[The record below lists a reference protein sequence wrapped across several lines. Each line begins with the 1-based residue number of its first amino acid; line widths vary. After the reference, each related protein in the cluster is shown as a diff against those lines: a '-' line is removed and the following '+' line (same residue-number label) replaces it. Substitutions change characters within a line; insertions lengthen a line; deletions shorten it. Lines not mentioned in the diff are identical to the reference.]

1 MRLSYRSTENTLRL
15 TLDEESGEVTRSTAV
30 DGCIDIAEQGRLVGI
45 ELSGNGLDLPA
56 LLTTWLRDRVARN
69 YVELDGDDA
78 YIALSAPHED
88 IPPQHV
94 RTADLTVTAEL
105 DGDDHLVAIAIPRRG
120 HGYEISFPSGN
131 R

>member
-1 MRLSYRSTENTLRL
+1 MRLSYRSAENTLRL
-15 TLDEESGEVTRSTAV
+15 TLDEETGDVVRSQSL

-45 ELSGNGLDLPA
+45 ELNGNGLDLPEA
-56 LLTTWLRDRVARN
+56 FTIWLGDRIARD
-69 YVELDGDDA
+69 YVELDGNGA

-88 IPPQHV
+88 FSPQHI
-94 RTADLTVTAEL
+94 RSADLQVRIEL
-105 DGDDHLVAIAIPRRG
+105 DRNDHLVAIAIPRRG